1 MSYIRDDPAQFP
13 GDVGGLVADQRHV
26 QAGHRSSV
34 QGLGEQRDGRSRLR
48 RAQRQLRAV
57 GQQAQAVEEDEVEER
72 FVGLDVGEQRAS
84 RHARLGGNLRRAG
97 AAVAK
102 PTEHLDGRGRYGG

>member
-1 MSYIRDDPAQFP
+1 MSYVRDDPAQFP
-13 GDVGGLVADQRHV
+13 GDVGGLVADQRSV

-72 FVGLDVGEQRAS
+72 FLGLDVGEQRAS
-84 RHARLGGNLRRAG
+84 RHARLGGNLRPAG

-102 PTEHLDGRGRYGG
+102 PTEHLDGGGRYGG